1 MGVKLWSLA
10 IANMFVLVLTL
21 LATVAASP
29 LPSQVSRQAPVETP
43 ELAETEDLAVE
54 ASSHQASHSRV
65 PSGAIAAIL
74 AAANAEPTAIDR
86 SPGYGKR
93 SADESEVVED
103 DTEDLAV
110 ETISHQASNSRVP
123 SGAIA
128 AILAAANAEPKP
140 IDRSPGYGKR
150 SADNKDESEV
160 AEDDTEDLAVEAS
173 SHQASLSRVPSAVR
187 LAILSA
193 ANAEPTAVVRSP
205 GYGKRSAENKDE
217 SEAKLGL
224 VVDVP
229 LDAVKVKIH
238 SSHGNIAQQY
248 DGDTEYQNAVLGSRF
263 GRGKRETDNFIPFS
277 EYDSR
282 RVNTLKLEQNDFL
295 ALPARLQSQ
304 SQEKKKRHF
313 SES

>member
-29 LPSQVSRQAPVETP
+29 LPSQVRRADPVSLQATEETP

-54 ASSHQASHSRV
+54 ASSHQASLSRV

-74 AAANAEPTAIDR
+74 AAANAEPTT
-86 SPGYGKR
+86 
-93 SADESEVVED
+93 VV
-103 DTEDLAV
+103 
-110 ETISHQASNSRVP
+110 
-123 SGAIA
+123 
-128 AILAAANAEPKP
+128 
-140 IDRSPGYGKR
+140 RSPGYGKR
-150 SADNKDESEV
+150 SADNKDESE
-160 AEDDTEDLAVEAS
+160 T
-173 SHQASLSRVPSAVR
+173 
-187 LAILSA
+187 
-193 ANAEPTAVVRSP
+193 
-205 GYGKRSAENKDE
+205 
-217 SEAKLGL
+217 KLGL
-224 VVDVP
+224 VADVP

>member
-43 ELAETEDLAVE
+43 ELSESEDLAVE
-54 ASSHQASHSRV
+54 ASGVEASH
-65 PSGAIAAIL
+65 
-74 AAANAEPTAIDR
+74 
-86 SPGYGKR
+86 
-93 SADESEVVED
+93 
-103 DTEDLAV
+103 
-110 ETISHQASNSRVP
+110 SRVP

-150 SADNKDESEV
+150 SADNKEESDV

-224 VVDVP
+224 VDVP